1 MIEYREFGPERTEE
15 AAVIYRDR
23 DWQSYLGDS
32 EKLSRAFA
40 NSAYLLGAF
49 DGDRLVGFARCVSDG
64 EYISY
69 VQDLIVHSAYQRRG
83 IGRALMERV
92 SARYEGVR
100 QFALITDKD
109 DEDSNAFYR
118 AIGMVSECNGF
129 PVNHYFR
136 KALK

>member
-1 MIEYREFGPERTEE
+1 MIEYREFGPERAEE
-15 AAVIYRDR
+15 AAAIYRDR

-32 EKLSRAFA
+32 EKLARAFA

-49 DGDRLVGFARCVSDG
+49 DGDKLVGFARCIGDG
-64 EYISY
+64 EYIVY
-69 VQDLIVHSAYQRRG
+69 VQDLIVLTDYQRRG

-100 QFALITDKD
+100 QFVLITDKD
-109 DEDSNAFYR
+109 DESSNAFYR
-118 AIGMVSECNGF
+118 AIGMVSECNGY

-136 KALK
+136 KATK

>member
-1 MIEYREFGPERTEE
+1 M
-15 AAVIYRDR
+15 
-23 DWQSYLGDS
+23 
-32 EKLSRAFA
+32 
-40 NSAYLLGAF
+40 
-49 DGDRLVGFARCVSDG
+49 GFARCVSDG
-64 EYISY
+64 EYIAY